1 MKTATVLLMEGFD
14 QAALKNKDTAGIL
27 ALFLGGIGAHR
38 FYLGQTG
45 LGILYIFLGFISAF
59 VVPVILGVIDA
70 IIFFSMDKDA
80 FDIKHNRDYFRAVR
94 SDTDFERRQ
103 YEYRRRKQREE
114 ERPDFQRRAVEQYR
128 RPKPRR
134 DNPHKNA
141 GVQLFRDY
149 DYDGAIAEFKKALEI
164 EPKDIATHFNL
175 ACAYSLN
182 EKAEEAF
189 HHLDQAVALGFDD
202 FNRIQNHDAL
212 AYLRIQ
218 PAFESFKEQGYRLA
232 KPLDAPPP
240 DEENLLEQLKK
251 LGELK
256 EKGLLTEEE
265 FAVQK
270 KKLLD

>member
-1 MKTATVLLMEGFD
+1 MEGFD
-14 QAALKNKDTAGIL
+14 QAALKDKDTAGIL

-59 VVPVILGVIDA
+59 VVSVILGVIDA
-70 IIFFSMDKDA
+70 IIFFSMDKDS
-80 FDIKHNRDYFRAVR
+80 FNIRHNRETFPTERN
-94 SDTDFERRQ
+94 DTDSERRQ
-103 YEYRRRKQREE
+103 NEYRRRKQSEGD
-114 ERPDFQRRAVEQYR
+114 RPDFQRRAVEHHR

-134 DNPHKNA
+134 ENPHKNA
-141 GVQLFRDY
+141 GIRLFREY
-149 DYDGAIAEFKKALEI
+149 DYDGAIAEFQKALEI
-164 EPKDIATHFNL
+164 EPDDIATHFNL

-189 HHLDQAVALGFDD
+189 HHLDRAVDLGFDD
-202 FNRIQNHDAL
+202 FERIQNHDAL

-218 PAFESFKEQGYRLA
+218 PGFESFRENGYRLA
-232 KPLDAPPP
+232 KQPDVPPP

-251 LGELK
+251 LAELK